1 MESTP
6 SCDIS
11 LIYCLRN
18 IRIRSG
24 RENERP
30 INIKYLPKVVS
41 HFSIIMSIFYE
52 FCCKIKQNPLKNCNI
67 MKSFSFLR

>member
-1 MESTP
+1 M
-6 SCDIS
+6 
-11 LIYCLRN
+11 
-18 IRIRSG
+18 RIRSG